1 MSKEDRTSIHEAME
15 QQTISVAKA
24 GIICKLNARATVVAV
39 MNPAGGIYNENINL
53 EQNSRLGSALLSR
66 FDLSEYNRFSPHL
79 ISANLLRIF
88 ITDMSLPLPNYC
100 SLCYVRRR
108 FIDQST
114 ANTKTHP
121 KHSGCG

>member
-39 MNPAGGIYNENINL
+39 MNPNNGIYDETQSL

-66 FDLSEYNRFSPHL
+66 FDLIFVMLDQVSFSPLVLAVWEH
-79 ISANLLRIF
+79 AYLLRRVSSIF
-88 ITDMSLPLPNYC
+88 SSQKYPGPM
-100 SLCYVRRR
+100 
-108 FIDQST
+108 
-114 ANTKTHP
+114 
-121 KHSGCG
+121 